1 MFEPH
6 GPPDLQRSARR
17 QLAAALFNYAWA
29 LLETPRRTREQDDEM
44 IHAAHAARYHWGE
57 TGEAVKRARG
67 EWLCSRVYASLD
79 RSEPALYH
87 AERCLGI
94 VESLRPE
101 QRRDWDVA
109 AALEALARAHAVAG
123 DRNAA
128 LTWKARAA
136 TAASAISG
144 RVDRE
149 DIEQDIETLPV

>member
-6 GPPDLQRSARR
+6 GPPDLEGSARR

-29 LLETPRRTREQDDEM
+29 LLETPYRTRDQDDEM

-57 TGEAVKRARG
+57 TSDPAKRARG

-87 AERCLGI
+87 AERCLAI

-101 QRRDWDVA
+101 QHRDWEVA
-109 AALEALARAHAVAG
+109 AALEAVARAHAISG
-123 DRNAA
+123 DRSRA
-128 LTWKARAA
+128 LVWKARAEA
-136 TAASAISG
+136 AASMISG
-144 RVDRE
+144 RVNRE